1 MSQKK
6 NNPVLAGIK
15 ASLRKEGLQGVPI
28 ASEAAPDLS
37 RILEEGGFPEVHRAL
52 DSAKADMV
60 FERRTVYIDNES
72 AEVLDLL
79 RKKAKIKSSL
89 LVSFLLRKFFS
100 KHKDSIR
107 QLIDIKSN
115 SLLD

>member
-1 MSQKK
+1 MTKNK
-6 NNPVLAGIK
+6 NNPVLGRIK
-15 ASLRKEGLQGVPI
+15 ESLRNESLQGEPT
-28 ASEAAPDLS
+28 AHEAAPDLTS
-37 RILEEGGFPEVHRAL
+37 ILSEGGFPEVHQAL
-52 DSAKADMV
+52 ESAKAEMV
-60 FERRTVYIDNES
+60 FERRSVYIDNES

-89 LVSFLLRKFFS
+89 LVSFLLREFFS